1 MYKNKKMNTRKM
13 LKNTENQGRGYGK
26 GHVKSQ
32 YSYDFKNK
40 CVHNKDRTAA
50 YINRKMKI
58 QEKKTSEKT
67 NTFVNRILLDSLPRE
82 LDLSFLYYSYIN
94 EFFE

>member
-1 MYKNKKMNTRKM
+1 MNTRKM
-13 LKNTENQGRGYGK
+13 LKNNENQGRGYGK

-40 CVHNKDRTAA
+40 CVHKKDRTAA

-58 QEKKTSEKT
+58 QEKKTSEKS
-67 NTFVNRILLDSLPRE
+67 NLYEKRVLLPSLPND
-82 LDLSFLYYSYIN
+82 LDLSFLCYLYFD
-94 EFFE
+94 EFLE

>member
-1 MYKNKKMNTRKM
+1 MNTRKM

-58 QEKKTSEKT
+58 QEKKTSEKS
-67 NTFVNRILLDSLPRE
+67 NLYEKRVLLPSLPNN
-82 LDLSFLYYSYIN
+82 LDLFYLYYLYIN
-94 EFFE
+94 DYLE